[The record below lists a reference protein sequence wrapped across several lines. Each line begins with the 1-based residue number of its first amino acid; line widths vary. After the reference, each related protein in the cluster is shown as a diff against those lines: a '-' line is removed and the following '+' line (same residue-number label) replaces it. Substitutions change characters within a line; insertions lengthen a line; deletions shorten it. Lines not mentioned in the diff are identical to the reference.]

1 MFLFAGLYRFTHA
14 VLNKKEV
21 SERFAITKMSWAESL
36 SHLLKQ
42 TTSSNTNLSST
53 FSWAFSEL
61 YPRWQFSEL
70 KSRWNFPSPIL
81 EVFRFL
87 KHRWLY
93 SEFKPR
99 WLYSEFKRRWLY
111 SEFKPRWQLWVQ
123 TSMTVFR
130 VWTSMKISLD
140 HVNEFKCHFLLVP
153 SVNKIPIILS

>member
-53 FSWAFSEL
+53 FSWAFSEF

-93 SEFKPR
+93 SEFKTRWLYSEFKTRWLYSEFKPR

-111 SEFKPRWQLWVQ
+111 SEFKPRWLY
-123 TSMTVFR
+123 S
-130 VWTSMKISLD
+130 
-140 HVNEFKCHFLLVP
+140 EFKPRWLYSELEPRWKFHW
-153 SVNKIPIILS
+153 IM